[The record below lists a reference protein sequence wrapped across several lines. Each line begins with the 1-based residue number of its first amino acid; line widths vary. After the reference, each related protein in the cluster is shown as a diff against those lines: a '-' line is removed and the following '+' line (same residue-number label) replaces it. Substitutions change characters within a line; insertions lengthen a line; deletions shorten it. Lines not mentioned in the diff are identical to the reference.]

1 MLFKRKRKIVFG
13 VFVYNKKDEERLA
26 GLYKSERNA
35 GDCARAM
42 REGGF
47 TTRIRQV
54 GLDF

>member
-13 VFVYNKKDEERLA
+13 VFVYNKKNEEKLA
-26 GLYKSERNA
+26 GLYKDERNA
-35 GDCARAM
+35 GYCAKTM

-47 TTRIRQV
+47 NTRIRSV

>member
-26 GLYKSERNA
+26 GLYKDERNA
-35 GDCARAM
+35 GDCAKTM
-42 REGGF
+42 RKAGF

>member
-13 VFVYNKKDEERLA
+13 VFVYNKNNEERLA
-26 GLYKSERNA
+26 GLYKSERNV

-42 REGGF
+42 REAGF